1 MAAIYPANETYEELN
16 FQHLFYRSLTHSSC
30 RSRTGTGTHRCERCR
45 SGENASR
52 QAYALASMDQL
63 GAFRKC
69 ECDETGG
76 VYRIKGEQ
84 KGRGND
90 DFVTIDGVVK
100 SIDEKEFVFDGKIVT
115 RVSHIAEGAECKREG
130 EFTFRITGKRKYWRL
145 MQMDNP
151 CDPVTDYVDIYF
163 R

>member
-1 MAAIYPANETYEELN
+1 MKHMKNSIFNTFFIAALLTLLAAVGQAQVRTDVNDAEAAKMLLGRHMLSLQWISWEHFGNANVT
-16 FQHLFYRSLTHSSC
+16 R
-30 RSRTGTGTHRCERCR
+30 
-45 SGENASR
+45 
-52 QAYALASMDQL
+52 
-63 GAFRKC
+63 
-69 ECDETGG
+69 TGG